1 MTLTELYRKTL
12 QRLMRLEVGSDPTAD
27 DARLIADRYA
37 SLYTLL
43 FSDNHVSW
51 AFNEEPPDE
60 AEIPLVSMLAFYC
73 AAEFARDPET
83 FKLEGAL
90 NLSPSEGGPSRA
102 EKMLRKLN
110 SVSYISE
117 TAQSEYF

>member
-12 QRLMRLEVGSDPTAD
+12 QRLMRLEVGQDPSAD
-27 DARLIADRYA
+27 DAKIIADRYA

-43 FSDNHVSW
+43 FSNNLVWW

-60 AEIPLVSMLAFYC
+60 AEIPLIAMLAFYC
-73 AAEFARDPET
+73 APEFARDPET

-90 NLSPSEGGPSRA
+90 NLSPREGGPSRA
-102 EKMLRKLN
+102 ESMLRRLN
-110 SVSYISE
+110 SASYISE
-117 TAQSEYF
+117 PAQSDYF

>member
-1 MTLTELYRKTL
+1 MTLTSLYRKTL
-12 QRLMRLEVGSDPTAD
+12 QRLMRLDVGADPSHD
-27 DARLIADRYA
+27 DAKLIADRYA
-37 SLYTLL
+37 SLYTLMFANNL
-43 FSDNHVSW
+43 VSW

-60 AEIPLVSMLAFYC
+60 AEIPLVAMLAFYS

-90 NLSPSEGGPSRA
+90 NLSPREGGPSRA
-102 EKMLRKLN
+102 ESMLRKLN

-117 TAQSEYF
+117 PAQSDYF